1 MSLIRTA
8 YSIDAIHTVG
18 TPMLVNNPPTFYSV
32 ASDSTAA
39 VTVFGPYTGADF
51 IADPYD
57 FSPTY
62 PLLMKLFFSSVVM
75 TGTVAYPNPEYI
87 ITITGPFET
96 MNIHSYDEKNFGVT
110 HTISNWANKAIEVA
124 VSIRAIPPLTKVSL
138 LCFAGTA
145 TENIQDASAEF

>member
-8 YSIDAIHTVG
+8 YSIDAVHIVG
-18 TPMLVNNPPTFYSV
+18 TPMLVNNPPTYYSV
-32 ASDSTAA
+32 DTTAP

-51 IADPYD
+51 IADPYN

-62 PLLMKLFFSSVVM
+62 PLMMKLFFSSVVM

-87 ITITGPFET
+87 VTITGPFET
-96 MNIHSYDEKNFGVT
+96 MKIHQYDEKPFGVT
-110 HTISNWANKAIEVA
+110 HYISNWATKAINVV
-124 VSIRAIPPLTKVSL
+124 VSIKAIPPLTGVSL

-145 TENIQDASAEF
+145 TENIQDTSAEF